1 MKNPLFIPGWKSLGG
16 NTRGTRGGALGV
28 FRDFGVPRVL
38 GASGV
43 AGILEF
49 GEMGASGVPVTFQ
62 KPTRGLGSAQN

>member
-1 MKNPLFIPGWKSLGG
+1 MGIYDVIYTHAPLY
-16 NTRGTRGGALGV
+16 GTRGGALGV

-49 GEMGASGVPVTFQ
+49 G
-62 KPTRGLGSAQN
+62 GLGSWGPRGYR